1 MTKNKKLKAVLG
13 IIVFLLV
20 LCLMYVVLKAV
31 DDRQDD
37 LDDYEEDS
45 IDDAEI
51 IFDNTI
57 YELDHPVKSYLIMG
71 TDGSGNENVK
81 GEEYQGAMADFLMLM
96 VVDEKTKKFGFLE
109 INRDTIAEIP
119 MMDHR
124 GEVVEYRDMM
134 LCTAHWYGGSKR
146 MSCINTVNAVSTFL
160 CDVPINGYL
169 AIPMDHISDL
179 NHILGGVTVTLE
191 DDFTSEDPAM
201 KQGETLTL
209 TDDQAAIFL
218 RGRMSVGDGEN
229 TSRMRRQKAYME
241 AAFEQIKQQNANDTK
256 FVAKAYKQIME
267 YATSDIDMK
276 VINKLAQNMESYE
289 SLGILQLKGES
300 AKGQSL
306 DDGLIHTEF
315 YADPDSIKEAVF
327 ALYPL
332 VDTGIKAEDEE

>member
-1 MTKNKKLKAVLG
+1 MIKNKKIRVILG
-13 IIVFLLV
+13 IVVFLLV
-20 LCLMYVVLKAV
+20 LLLMYIVLKAV
-31 DDRQDD
+31 DDRQEDFG
-37 LDDYEEDS
+37 DYEETTVE
-45 IDDAEI
+45 DAEI
-51 IFDNTI
+51 IFDNII

-81 GEEYQGAMADFLMLM
+81 GEEYRGSMADFLMLM
-96 VVDEKTKKFGFLE
+96 VVDDKAKKFGFLE
-109 INRDTIAEIP
+109 INRDTMAEIP

-146 MSCINTVNAVSTFL
+146 MSCINTVDAVSTFL
-160 CDVPINGYL
+160 NDVPINGYL

-191 DDFTSEDPAM
+191 DDFTAEDPAM
-201 KQGETLTL
+201 KEGETLTL
-209 TDDQAAIFL
+209 TDEQAAIFL

-229 TSRMRRQKAYME
+229 TSRMRRQKTYME

-276 VINKLAQNMESYE
+276 VINKLAKNMEAYE
-289 SLGILQLKGES
+289 SLGILQLTGETVRGE
-300 AKGQSL
+300 AL
-306 DDGLIHTEF
+306 DDGLEHAEF
-315 YADPDSIKEAVF
+315 IADSDSVKDAVF